1 MIVPFLNRPEKRDF
15 LLGVFAKE
23 PVAGNVK
30 TRLCPPLSFAEAAE
44 LYNISLQETVGR
56 MMEAGFQPAIFYAG
70 RREYFQQYFSG
81 SSLFPQGEGDLGMR
95 MERVLGGQ
103 LESGFRKVVLIGT
116 DSPDLPPGIVKK
128 AFASL
133 DTEEVVVSPARDG
146 GYVLIGESSH
156 HPELFSGIP
165 WGTGEVLEMTRRQ
178 ARRKDLSYL
187 ELEGWEDIDDAASL
201 ERFLRRSPASSVS
214 AYVRRFLKFPV
225 G

>member
-1 MIVPFLNRPEKRDF
+1 MIVPFLNRSEKRDF

-23 PVAGNVK
+23 PVAGKVK
-30 TRLCPPLSFAEAAE
+30 TRLCPPLSFSEAAE
-44 LYNISLQETVGR
+44 LYDLSLQETIAR
-56 MMEAGFQPAIFYAG
+56 MTEAGFQPAIFYSG
-70 RREYFQQYFSG
+70 RREYFQQYYAG
-81 SSLFPQGEGDLGMR
+81 YPLLPQGKGDLGMR
-95 MERVLGGQ
+95 MERALGEQ
-103 LESGFRKVVLIGT
+103 LESGFRKVILIGT
-116 DSPDLPPGIVKK
+116 DSPDLPPGIVEK

-133 DTEEVVVSPARDG
+133 ETEEVVVSPARDG

-165 WGTGEVLEMTRRQ
+165 WGTDEVLEMTRRQ
-178 ARRKDLSYL
+178 ARRKDLCYL

-214 AYVRRFLKFPV
+214 AYARRCLNFPA